1 MVTLVLVE
9 STLSK
14 EHNARDLGEIETI
27 IGWQLTQNLGMGLTK
42 IDQSAYIK
50 DLLEEVALADCD
62 IPMIAG
68 AKTDMGEPDEEADLR
83 LY

>member
-27 IGWQLTQNLGMGLTK
+27 IGWQLTRNLGMGLTK

-50 DLLEEVALADCD
+50 DLLEEVA
-62 IPMIAG
+62 
-68 AKTDMGEPDEEADLR
+68 
-83 LY
+83 